1 MWSPFT
7 HSLLSPFPHSLMRS
21 PFPHCRQC
29 SSLVPTNCEGG
40 FRIGGNCNQQQRLDI
55 TRLPQQ
61 EFQMG
66 ADQVR

>member
-1 MWSPFT
+1 MW
-7 HSLLSPFPHSLMRS
+7 SPFPHSLLSPCLHNLMRS
-21 PFPHCRQC
+21 PFPRCRQC